1 VFGFFKRRSL
11 KSPVCGYCGEPRPLV
26 HIGEAGADD
35 LLKNSKLSRGD
46 YTVVCQKCES
56 SIGARY
62 NYQPDY
68 SSASLSPGSDS
79 LSTGERDDL
88 AEAPLEAIPAE
99 SYEPGV
105 GYHADAEDN
114 FYLDDALQ
122 SDDPNTLYETGNGYH
137 TDDEIKEDEQR
148 VGKLSAFLSG
158 RSRELP
164 RPLRSMFVDLVVFIG
179 FCLVIWFWA
188 DQPAEQDPTPQY
200 DAPATSPLR
209 SLEGSDPA
217 LRSNA
222 FIPATPAGNPGE
234 WISPGDYPVAALR
247 EERSGAVEF
256 QLQISETGEVTACNI
271 LESSGQADLDKAS
284 CRALM
289 RRARFNPAKNAS
301 GQPVR
306 SSYTNKVRW
315 QIPQ

>member
-79 LSTGERDDL
+79 FSTGERDD
-88 AEAPLEAIPAE
+88 
-99 SYEPGV
+99 
-105 GYHADAEDN
+105 
-114 FYLDDALQ
+114 LDDALQ
-122 SDDPNTLYETGNGYH
+122 SDDPDALYEPGNGYH